1 VTSLQQLIQ
10 RNLNPFD
17 ASTFKP
23 GNFWQENQDPNQEV
37 EGIHWSVLQT
47 IERTLDQVASDR
59 RTRTLLLTGDSG
71 SGKSYLLGRLKR
83 QLNSKAFFAYIGPWP
98 DSDYLWRHTLRS
110 TIDSLIHAPEG
121 QSESQLVLWLKGLPS
136 LRDRNFA
143 KWILGERGI
152 FIRDLR
158 ASFPAGIYNA
168 KEFFGVLYDLV
179 TNPELR
185 PLAYD
190 WLKGDD
196 LDQEDLKALRV
207 KRSLDSEDAAHRV
220 LGNFGRLAV
229 ATQPIVLCFDNLD
242 GIPRLGNDKLDL
254 QSLFNLNS
262 TIHNESLN
270 NVLVIISI
278 ITGTWRQNR
287 SAIQPADQARIHK
300 TVNLHPINLEQAQAL
315 WASRLASIHA
325 QAKPKPDSAIAPLSA
340 DYLNHKF
347 PGGKTLPRNTLML
360 GQRLITHFKQH
371 GTLPDLTTPPPEK
384 PGQPSVDPPIQA
396 NFNVTWEKEF
406 KTVQQQVT
414 RISQFTSPEL
424 IWRLRQVLEALQVP
438 QITPQ
443 FLTGSR
449 FASYSLSHQHHVLT
463 GIVWSEDRN
472 MNTFFHLMN
481 ACQKQVA
488 KNACDRL
495 YFIRA
500 ENLGNPRNR
509 GQKIYQQVFQSQTA
523 HRHIQ
528 PDLLSVQYLE
538 TYHKLATAAQGGEL
552 VIGQTTP
559 HLKDLQAFVRE
570 SKVLEPCPLL
580 QELQVVATP
589 AGRKSGGG
597 KAGTT
602 GKTTVETSAIADY
615 ILNIVATQSLIG
627 RVVLVQNAQQQ
638 FPKAEADQLDTA
650 VKTLC
655 QQNRIQLLDP
665 NADPAG
671 QLICYVPQ

>member
-1 VTSLQQLIQ
+1 MTSLQQLIQ

-37 EGIHWSVLQT
+37 EGIHWAVLQT
-47 IERTLDQVASDR
+47 IEKTLDQVASDR
-59 RTRTLLLTGDSG
+59 HTRTLLLTGDSG

-136 LRDRNFA
+136 LRDRTFT
-143 KWILGERGI
+143 KWILGERSI

-158 ASFPAGIYNA
+158 ASFPAGIYHA

-207 KRSLDSEDAAHRV
+207 KRSLDSEDAAHHI
-220 LGNFGRLAV
+220 LGNFGRLAA

-242 GIPRLGNDKLDL
+242 GIPRLSEDKLDL

-262 TIHNESLN
+262 TIHNDNLN
-270 NVLVIISI
+270 NFLVIISI
-278 ITGTWRQNR
+278 ITSSWRQNC
-287 SAIQPADQARIHK
+287 SAIQPADRARIHE
-300 TVNLHPINLEQAQAL
+300 TVKLHPINLEQAQAL
-315 WASRLASIHA
+315 WATRLAPIHA
-325 QAKPKPDSAIAPLSA
+325 HAKPKPDSAIAPLSA

-347 PGGKTLPRNTLML
+347 PRGKTLPRNTLML
-360 GQRLITHFKQH
+360 GQMLITHFKQH
-371 GTLPDLTTPPPEK
+371 GELPDLTTPPPD
-384 PGQPSVDPPIQA
+384 QPVQPPVDPPIQA
-396 NFNVTWEKEF
+396 NFKVTWEKEF
-406 KTVQQQVT
+406 KLAQQQVT

-438 QITPQ
+438 QATPQ
-443 FLTGSR
+443 FLTSSR
-449 FASYSLSHQHHVLT
+449 FASYSLSHQQHSRT

-472 MNTFFHLMN
+472 MNTFYHLMN
-481 ACQKQVA
+481 ACQKQVK
-488 KNACDRL
+488 KNTCDRL

-500 ENLGNPRNR
+500 EKLGKPKNR
-509 GQKIYQQVFQSQTA
+509 GQQIYQQVFQSQA
-523 HRHIQ
+523 ARHHLK

-559 HLKDLQAFVRE
+559 HLKDLQAFVRQ
-570 SKVLEPCPLL
+570 SKVLESCPLL
-580 QELQVVATP
+580 QDLQVVAASGDP
-589 AGRKSGGG
+589 NPGGG
-597 KAGTT
+597 DETIE
-602 GKTTVETSAIADY
+602 VDTSAIADY

-627 RVVLVQNAQQQ
+627 RMVLVQNTQKQ
-638 FPKAEADQLDTA
+638 FPKTEKATIDTM

>member
-59 RTRTLLLTGDSG
+59 RTRTILLTGDSG

-83 QLNSKAFFAYIGPWP
+83 HLNSKAFFAYIGPWP

-158 ASFPAGIYNA
+158 ASFPTGIYHA

-179 TNPELR
+179 TNPDLR

-196 LDQEDLKALRV
+196 LDQDDLKALRV
-207 KRSLDSEDAAHRV
+207 KRSLDSEDAAHHI
-220 LGNFGRLAV
+220 LGNFGRLAA

-242 GIPRLGNDKLDL
+242 GIPRLSTDKLDL

-278 ITGTWRQNR
+278 ITSTWQQNR

-300 TVNLHPINLEQAQAL
+300 TVKLHPINLEQAQAL
-315 WASRLASIHA
+315 WAARLAPIHA

-347 PGGKTLPRNTLML
+347 PRGKTLPRNTLML

-371 GTLPDLTTPPPEK
+371 GTLPDLTTSPPD
-384 PGQPSVDPPIQA
+384 QPVQPPVDPPIQA
-396 NFNVTWEKEF
+396 NFKVTWEKEF

-449 FASYSLSHQHHVLT
+449 FASYSLSHQQQSLT

-472 MNTFFHLMN
+472 MTTFYHLMN

-488 KNACDRL
+488 KNTCDRL

-500 ENLGNPRNR
+500 EKLGKPQAK
-509 GQKIYQQVFQSQTA
+509 GQKIYQQVFHSQTA
-523 HRHIQ
+523 QRHIK

-559 HLKDLQAFVRE
+559 HLKDLQAFVRQ

-589 AGRKSGGG
+589 AGRKSEGGRTV
-597 KAGTT
+597 TT
-602 GKTTVETSAIADY
+602 GKTKVETSVIADY

-627 RVVLVQNAQQQ
+627 RMVLVQNTQQQ
-638 FPKAEADQLDTA
+638 FPNAEGDKIDTV

-665 NADPAG
+665 NADPPG